1 MLYAVLERKAR
12 QCSSTAALSAKDT
25 TYLKYSGFCLNLMSA
40 KSHTSTVAD
49 FFLREGYR
57 RN

>member
-25 TYLKYSGFCLNLMSA
+25 TYLKYSGFCLNLTSA
-40 KSHTSTVAD
+40 EVSHVYCGRL
-49 FFLREGYR
+49 FLREGYR

>member
-12 QCSSTAALSAKDT
+12 QCSSIAALSAKDT

-40 KSHTSTVAD
+40 EVSHVYCGRL
-49 FFLREGYR
+49 FFKGRL
-57 RN
+57 